1 MAGEILCKFSC
12 FDIWRR
18 GKGIHLRY
26 IRNPLASNAVAPH
39 SSSSLVVMEIVMGN
53 VDSDLQTLSSLGHHI
68 IESSENTRDVHEVEI
83 NVCSEQV
90 ISPK

>member
-26 IRNPLASNAVAPH
+26 IRNPLASIAVPSH

-53 VDSDLQTLSSLGHHI
+53 VDSDLQTLPSLRYHI
-68 IESSENTRDVHEVEI
+68 PPVVESSEMARDVY
-83 NVCSEQV
+83 
-90 ISPK
+90 